1 MNYIK
6 KWLRWQLRLLA
17 SIVICALLIVS
28 FAALG
33 GKYWPEYAWGSTVIF
48 TLLLIL
54 LAARLT

>member
-6 KWLRWQLRLLA
+6 KWLREQLRLLA
-17 SIVICALLIVS
+17 SIFICAVLIIS

-33 GKYWPEYAWGSTVIF
+33 DKYWPEYAWGSTVIF